1 MSESIDVLLQ
11 RIHNEFIEMP
21 GLSLTPAQ
29 AARLWHM
36 PAADAESALRRLV
49 DSHVLGVSE
58 SGRYCRPSG
67 T

>member
-1 MSESIDVLLQ
+1 MAESIDVLLQ

-36 PAADAESALRRLV
+36 PAGDAETALRRLV
-49 DSHVLGVSE
+49 EAHVLGVSE

-67 T
+67 A